1 MITGACGE
9 RYEARG
15 AIIGSSM
22 EVAPGIHAVDFDG
35 RVWAYLYREGSR
47 FTLIDA
53 GIAGR
58 LELIEQALH
67 SAGAKLADIHQIIVT
82 HFHSD
87 HTGTLAELQR
97 LTGARTLVHQLDASV
112 VRGDAPAPEPVL
124 SGPEQAIF
132 DYFTKGIPD
141 APAASVD
148 VELRDDDE
156 IDVGGGARVIHV
168 PGHTPGS
175 IALYLPERQI
185 LFTGDA
191 SGSINGRPIAGVFNV
206 NPEQAKRSFQR
217 LAELEFEIACFG
229 HGPAVTHD
237 ASASFRQSAAQLSL
251 DY

>member
-1 MITGACGE
+1 
-9 RYEARG
+9 
-15 AIIGSSM
+15 M

-58 LELIEQALH
+58 LELIEQELH
-67 SAGAKLADIHQIIVT
+67 DAGAKLADIHQIIVT
-82 HFHSD
+82 HFHGD
-87 HTGTLAELQR
+87 HTGTLSELQR
-97 LTGARTLVHQLDASV
+97 LTGARTLAHQLDAAV

-124 SGPEQAIF
+124 SEPEQAIY

-141 APAASVD
+141 APAANVE
-148 VELRDDDE
+148 VELSDSDE
-156 IDVGGGARVIHV
+156 IDLDCGARVIHV

-191 SGSINGRPIAGVFNV
+191 SGSVNGRPVVGVFNTD
-206 NPEQAKRSFQR
+206 PKQAKRSFQR

-237 ASASFRQSAAQLSL
+237 ASASFRQSAAQLSR
-251 DY
+251 